1 MVVQVLEIKVVNYL
15 IMLEMNSIGVIEVVG

>member
-1 MVVQVLEIKVVNYL
+1 MVAQLLEIKVVNYL